1 MLLIGIVKKE
11 VFASGNINN
20 FTLLIKYNKK
30 EACNMYSRLQ
40 YYMLISILKRCYKFI
55 PFYKNLLDSC
65 DIKYTNIKSLKDIN
79 LLPFTEKTDLINN
92 YPFGSFATNIERIV
106 RIHQSSGTHGI
117 PKVIGY
123 TRKDLK
129 NWQNICSRILNKANC
144 SKTDIIQIAFNY
156 GLFTGGLGFHAGAE
170 KLGLT
175 VIPVSSNN
183 TEKQI
188 SLLKDMQTS
197 VLCCTPSYAVYLA
210 QTMKESNI
218 NFQNLNLKKV
228 ILGAETLADN
238 TRLQIE
244 NLLGVEVYNTYGLSE
259 MYGPGVAFECQCHLG
274 MHINEDYFFPEI
286 IDPKT
291 LRKLGEGEIG
301 ELVLTTLRHE
311 AMPLLRYR
319 TGDLASIY
327 VDKCACGCKLIKMSN
342 PIGRIDDMFIVK
354 GVNIFPTQIE
364 DVLFAE
370 ISNIIDYKIIVD
382 KQNNKDTILVEVEL
396 SNKKNISKEKIEK
409 IKKVLRNALCVKVD
423 IAIIDVLQNSK
434 DKTTKNKSNHLM
446 DKRKI

>member
-1 MLLIGIVKKE
+1 
-11 VFASGNINN
+11 
-20 FTLLIKYNKK
+20 
-30 EACNMYSRLQ
+30 
-40 YYMLISILKRCYKFI
+40 
-55 PFYKNLLDSC
+55 
-65 DIKYTNIKSLKDIN
+65 
-79 LLPFTEKTDLINN
+79 
-92 YPFGSFATNIERIV
+92 
-106 RIHQSSGTHGI
+106 
-117 PKVIGY
+117 
-123 TRKDLK
+123 
-129 NWQNICSRILNKANC
+129 
-144 SKTDIIQIAFNY
+144 
-156 GLFTGGLGFHAGAE
+156 
-170 KLGLT
+170 
-175 VIPVSSNN
+175 
-183 TEKQI
+183 
-188 SLLKDMQTS
+188 MQTS